1 MLQNL
6 VLNAFFNYY
15 LNKSVYFIG
24 KAEFLE
30 KPQIFS
36 VIFFWYLSLILSWAY
51 MGNFFVKD
59 QLEIQIIIFFLS
71 S

>member
-30 KPQIFS
+30 KPQIFG
-36 VIFFWYLSLILSWAY
+36 VIFSDI
-51 MGNFFVKD
+51 
-59 QLEIQIIIFFLS
+59 
-71 S
+71 